1 MWMNKEKRFDYVIL
15 GEEYCQNPSGIMKKL
30 DDDTK
35 IKIGKM
41 YIRQMTIKK
50 DVTDRYEP
58 LYSMRYDDLIFKEE
72 RIVEDRTFDELVTYI
87 KKQKLIYEK
96 QCNIEQILTYNLV
109 YNHGIVNGIEFIIKE
124 KHDFEKEGLPRN
136 LI

>member
-1 MWMNKEKRFDYVIL
+1 MNKEKSYNYVIL
-15 GEEYCQNPSGIMKKL
+15 GEEYCQRSTGIMKKQ
-30 DDDTK
+30 DEDTK
-35 IKIGKM
+35 FKVGNM

-50 DVTDRYEP
+50 DVKDRYEP
-58 LYSMRYDDLIFKEE
+58 LYSMRYEDLLFDEE

-109 YNHGIVNGIEFIIKE
+109 YNHGIVNGIDFIIKE
-124 KHDFEKEGLPRN
+124 KHDFEDEGLPMKK
-136 LI
+136 I

>member
-1 MWMNKEKRFDYVIL
+1 MNKEKRFDYVIL

-72 RIVEDRTFDELVTYI
+72 RIVEDRTFDELATYI

-109 YNHGIVNGIEFIIKE
+109 YNHGIVNGIELIIKE

>member
-1 MWMNKEKRFDYVIL
+1 MNKEKRFDYVIL

-72 RIVEDRTFDELVTYI
+72 RIVEDRTFDELATYI

-109 YNHGIVNGIEFIIKE
+109 YNHGIVNGVYTHINTLLLWSK
-124 KHDFEKEGLPRN
+124 
-136 LI
+136 

>member
-1 MWMNKEKRFDYVIL
+1 MNKEKSYNYVIL
-15 GEEYCQNPSGIMKKL
+15 GEEYCQKSTGIMKKQ
-30 DDDTK
+30 DENTEFK
-35 IKIGKM
+35 VGKM

-50 DVTDRYEP
+50 DVKDRYEP
-58 LYSMRYDDLIFKEE
+58 LYSMRYEDLLFDEE

-109 YNHGIVNGIEFIIKE
+109 YNHGIVNGIDFIIKE
-124 KHDFEKEGLPRN
+124 KHDFEDEGLPMKK
-136 LI
+136 I